1 MYTQQNNAVQWPGTQ
16 GRTYPFNVY
25 PILTAFAANQLGNY
39 IFAKLIGNAWHAVY
53 IGEGDIKERTE
64 CHKREEKVHQMGA
77 THIHVM
83 LNDNE
88 KNRCSIESDLLVA
101 NPEAYHPRGCNVKK
115 GG

>member
-64 CHKREEKVHQMGA
+64 CHKREEKVHQMGQPIFMSCLMTMKKIDA
-77 THIHVM
+77 L
-83 LNDNE
+83 LNLT
-88 KNRCSIESDLLVA
+88 C
-101 NPEAYHPRGCNVKK
+101 
-115 GG
+115 